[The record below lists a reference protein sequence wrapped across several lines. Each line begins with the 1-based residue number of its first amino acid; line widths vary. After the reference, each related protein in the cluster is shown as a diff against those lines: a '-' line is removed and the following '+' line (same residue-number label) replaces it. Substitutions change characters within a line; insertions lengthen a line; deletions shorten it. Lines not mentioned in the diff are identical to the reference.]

1 MRFEVVDGVEG
12 LVVQNRE
19 SAGGEGS
26 DQEGTEEAGS
36 VGDGNIIDVG
46 PGVVSVVE
54 SLMESGEDGF
64 EMRTGGDF
72 GDDAAVS
79 LKDVDLGVDDVGLE
93 VEMGVLRDGF

>member
-1 MRFEVVDGVEG
+1 MDGVEG
-12 LVVQNRE
+12 GIVEDRE

-72 GDDAAVS
+72 GEDAAVS